1 MADDFS
7 GRYGDLLTGS
17 YDCVDR
23 VVLNAFFPMG
33 HNPGGFRCWWRR
45 LHDGSDDQLDDTHL
59 MRMAGRFA
67 RRVKAW
73 GAANG
78 VPVIFCKAGERK
90 HLIAEDYRD
99 THSVGPGV
107 FLILVAKAP
116 ATVWKV
122 TRSARGVITSLEKKR
137 EYIYHY
143 SFHIIDPAF
152 GHMTIKMS
160 GHPPFGAQVILNGH
174 EYVACHAQAE
184 GIGFA
189 KEGNCF
195 TEIADPQRL
204 AQVADAWPQQ
214 AAIGRLGQVC
224 DRWIYSACLCF
235 GLDLAEQ
242 QRSGFR
248 YGYSVYQAEYSRN
261 LLFRS
266 GAQMEDLFDRILD
279 RTRSR
284 LDIPAIRTL
293 FGLKTRPHHNRKH
306 GPPPQEIVI
315 EKPRYGLSWFRITF
329 GRLQLKAYTKGEHV
343 LRFEATVHNAKE
355 LRCRRSL
362 ENFAEIIT
370 LLAGMAD
377 RFATALDCADT
388 GFLPDGVLDQL
399 PLPTQTGTRRIAGVD
414 LTKPRIRAALSAVLA
429 LAPAPGGF
437 TVAEHAAR
445 VRAISGHDGY
455 TTRQAAYDLR
465 KLRGKQLA
473 GKPGRTRR
481 YHVPPHAARIIS
493 ALLTLRDHVIGPI
506 LAGVRSPRMGRKPK
520 IWTAIDRDYEILHIG
535 MQTLFSHLGIAAP
548 PATGGIDDIL
558 SIRFPQVARSA
569 AG

>member
-1 MADDFS
+1 MADDFTE
-7 GRYGDLLTGS
+7 RYGDLLAGS

-23 VVLNAFFPMG
+23 VVLNAYFPIG

-45 LHDGSDDQLDDTHL
+45 WHDGSDDQLDDAHL

-73 GAANG
+73 AAANG
-78 VPVIFCKAGERK
+78 VPVIFCTAGERK
-90 HLIAEDYRD
+90 HLIAEQYLEEN
-99 THSVGPGV
+99 SVSPGV

-116 ATVWKV
+116 ASVWKV
-122 TRSARGVITSLEKKR
+122 HRSARGVITRLEKKR
-137 EYIYHY
+137 EHVYHY
-143 SFHIIDPAF
+143 SFHIMDPAF
-152 GHMTIKMS
+152 GHLVIKMS

-174 EYVACHAQAE
+174 EYVAVAAQGE
-184 GIGFA
+184 GIGFT

-195 TEIADPQRL
+195 TEITDPQRL
-204 AQVADAWPQQ
+204 ARVADAWPHD

-235 GLDLAEQ
+235 GLDLDEQ

-261 LLFRS
+261 LLFKS
-266 GAQMEDLFDRILD
+266 GPQMEDLFDRILD

-293 FGLKTRPHHNRKH
+293 FGLNTRPHRTRKA
-306 GPPPQEIVI
+306 GPPAQEIVI
-315 EKPRYGLSWFRITF
+315 EKPRYGLSWFRISF

-362 ENFAEIIT
+362 DNFDQIIDR
-370 LLAGMAD
+370 LAGMAD
-377 RFATALDCADT
+377 RFAAALDCADI
-388 GFLPDGVLDQL
+388 GFLPDRVLDEL
-399 PLPTQTGTRRIAGVD
+399 PLPAQAGASRIAGID
-414 LTKPRIRAALSAVLA
+414 LNKPRIRAALAAALA

-445 VRAISGHDGY
+445 VRRITGHDGY
-455 TTRQAAYDLR
+455 TIRQAAYDLR
-465 KLRGKQLA
+465 KLRGKQLVD
-473 GKPGRTRR
+473 KPGRTRR
-481 YHVPPHAARIIS
+481 YHVPPPAARTIS
-493 ALLTLRDHVIGPI
+493 ALLTLRNQVIAPI
-506 LAGVRSPRMGRKPK
+506 LAGVRSPRMGRKPR
-520 IWTAIDRDYEILHIG
+520 IWTAADRDYETLRIG
-535 MQTLFSHLGIAAP
+535 MQTLFQHVGIETQPAA
-548 PATGGIDDIL
+548 A
-558 SIRFPQVARSA
+558 
-569 AG
+569 